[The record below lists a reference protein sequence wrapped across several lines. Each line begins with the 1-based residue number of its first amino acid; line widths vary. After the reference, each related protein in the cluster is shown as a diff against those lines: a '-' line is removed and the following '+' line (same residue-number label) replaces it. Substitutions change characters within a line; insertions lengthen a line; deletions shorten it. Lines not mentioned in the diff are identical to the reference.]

1 MSLRNGAKIVTGG
14 LVFSYDMDNTKK
26 SFKGEPT
33 TNLIPGDHNSR
44 FTTSNGWGTYN
55 TNQYNSNTY
64 FNIGTVAS
72 VSNNEVTMSSW
83 AKELRTYDVV
93 RCQTS
98 GGGLTA
104 GTNYFVYRTGTN
116 TFTLHAYNSSQNGS
130 QGYINPVTGKH
141 KVYDS
146 IHLDQRISI
155 NATDFPTMWWGPP
168 HLPNAGLVK
177 EIVEG
182 AGPEGQNVMR
192 LHQPRTYGRD
202 GMAYGVYTPVTL
214 NDQISV
220 SFYVR
225 GNGDQVGRAFSFS
238 TYFGSGYASSG
249 SGITLDGTWQRIEH
263 TWTSSNTFGMYLY
276 FWPSNVAAPAYVDM
290 CDLQVEVNKQNGP
303 TPYTLPSQPR
313 TTTNSL
319 IDLIGYSNCTG
330 HNLKYNS
337 DDTFRFDGQTTYA
350 DFTFPQ
356 TTNMGCLEFWQY
368 NNYRIKGDNGSQGS
382 SGGQPYQTMI
392 QFNGQSSGVRLDG
405 WTGSATNEA
414 LHIWTSTDAT
424 SGYNGMTYTR
434 DPVEVGWH
442 HFVFN
447 WNGSSYDIW
456 VDGVKKTT
464 YPISGGVHAPL
475 QPLNSFRIGHNG
487 STYYFD
493 GILPVT
499 RMYNRGLTDAEI
511 NQNFNALRGRFGI

>member
-1 MSLRNGAKIVTGG
+1 MHSNSKITTSG
-14 LVFSYDMDNTKK
+14 LVFSYDMENTKK

-33 TNLIPGDHNSR
+33 TNKVNADYNSR

-64 FNIGTVAS
+64 FSIGTVSS

-83 AKELRTYDVV
+83 SRELRTFDVV

-104 GTNYFVYRTGTN
+104 GTNYIINRTGTN
-116 TFTLHAYNSSQNGS
+116 TFTVHAYNSSQNGS
-130 QGYINPVTGKH
+130 QGYINPSTGGH
-141 KVYDS
+141 KVHDS

-155 NATDFPTMWWGPP
+155 NATSFPTMWWGPP

-192 LHQPRTYGRD
+192 LHQPRTYGID
-202 GMAYGVYTPVTL
+202 GMAYGVYTPVTQG
-214 NDQISV
+214 DIISL
-220 SFYVR
+220 SFKVKGY
-225 GNGDQVGRAFSFS
+225 GDQVGRGFSWS
-238 TYFGSGYASSG
+238 TYFGSGYSG
-249 SGITLDGTWQRIEH
+249 SSKSITLDGTWQLFEH
-263 TWTSSNTFGMYLY
+263 TWTSSNTFNFYNY
-276 FWPSNVAAPAYVDM
+276 WWPSTPSSPAWVDI
-290 CDLQVEVNKQNGP
+290 CDLQIEVNKQNGA
-303 TPYTLPSQPR
+303 TPYTLPSQTR

-319 IDLIGYSNCTG
+319 LDQVGYATCTG
-330 HNLKYNS
+330 HSLKYDSDNS
-337 DDTFRFDGQTTYA
+337 FKFDGQTTYA
-350 DFTFPQ
+350 DFTFPS

-368 NNYRIKGDNGSQGS
+368 NNYRIKADNGSQGS

-392 QFNGQSSGVRLDG
+392 QFNAQSSGVWIDG
-405 WTGSATNEA
+405 WTSSATNEA
-414 LHIWTSTDAT
+414 LHIWTSTNAT

-434 DPVEVGWH
+434 DSVEVGWH

-447 WNGSSYDIW
+447 WNGSQYDIW
-456 VDGVKKTT
+456 VDGNKLTT
-464 YPISGGVHAPL
+464 YSISSGHAPL
-475 QPLNSFRIGHNG
+475 QPLNSFRIGHNH

-493 GILPVT
+493 GKIPVT
-499 RMYNRGLTDAEI
+499 RMYNRGLTDQEI
-511 NQNFNALRGRFGI
+511 LNNFHALKGRYGI